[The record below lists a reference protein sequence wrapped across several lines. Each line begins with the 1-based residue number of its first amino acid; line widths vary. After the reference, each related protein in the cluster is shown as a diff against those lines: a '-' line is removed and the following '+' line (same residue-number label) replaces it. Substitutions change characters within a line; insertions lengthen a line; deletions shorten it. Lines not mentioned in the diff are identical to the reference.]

1 MINCFKKI
9 KKYKNIFLNYYNSL
23 NDNKLFAGF
32 IILMMNICTR
42 YEALELSKSQTYYIK
57 HIFGK
62 PIMIFAILWIGT
74 RDIFISLIFTIIFMV
89 TSEYLF
95 NDESK
100 YCIIPENCKPN
111 ENKIITKKQIN
122 DAVHLLKEAR
132 KQKKI
137 KDEDKTI
144 ENVLYKENFI

>member
-1 MINCFKKI
+1 M
-9 KKYKNIFLNYYNSL
+9 KKYKNIFLNYYYCL

-42 YEALELSKSQTYYIK
+42 YETLELSRSQTYYIK
-57 HIFGK
+57 NIFGK
-62 PIMIFAILWIGT
+62 PIMVFAILWIGT
-74 RDIFISLIFTIIFMV
+74 RDIFISLIFTVIFMIA
-89 TSEYLF
+89 TEYLF

-111 ENKIITKKQIN
+111 ENIIITKKQIN
-122 DAVHLLKEAR
+122 DAVYLLKEAR

-137 KDEDKTI
+137 NGDDKTI
-144 ENVLYKENFI
+144 DNTLYKENFI